1 MLQRRRIMRNLLCPW
16 FRKENDRK
24 GKKMR
29 DFSVPYLASKKLLDQ
44 YYKAMIAQDRP
55 LAYQIAN
62 DLVEMALKL
71 EDVAHLD

>member
-1 MLQRRRIMRNLLCPW
+1 M
-16 FRKENDRK
+16 K
-24 GKKMR
+24 

-44 YYKAMIAQDRP
+44 YYKAMIAQDKP

-71 EDVAHLD
+71 EDVAHAD